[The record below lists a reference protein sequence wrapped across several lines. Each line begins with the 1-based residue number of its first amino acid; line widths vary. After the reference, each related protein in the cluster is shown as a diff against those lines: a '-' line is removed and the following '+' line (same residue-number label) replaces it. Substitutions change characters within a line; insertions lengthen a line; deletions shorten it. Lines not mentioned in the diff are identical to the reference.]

1 MTTMMRRIVLLG
13 SLLLMPALAT
23 AQKTES
29 DTASPHPRRSWTS
42 DRREFSAGDVIT
54 VMVDENTL
62 ASANKG
68 QSGSD
73 VQSRANDVSAQGPTG
88 ILAAGISV
96 AVGSDKNSSSSQT
109 GNATRDLTFKGQ
121 MSVRVV
127 SVASN
132 GVLEVKGARTVDI
145 DKNKQQLTLSG
156 FVRPEDVSKTN
167 TIASSRIADAQV
179 VYTLTGDLGGT
190 RGGIIS
196 RLVSVFWP

>member
-1 MTTMMRRIVLLG
+1 MLLV
-13 SLLLMPALAT
+13 PAFAS
-23 AQKTES
+23 AQKAES
-29 DTASPHPRRSWTS
+29 DTASPRPRRSWTS
-42 DRREFSAGDVIT
+42 DRREFSVGDVLT
-54 VMVDENTL
+54 VLVDENTL

-73 VQSRANDVSAQGPTG
+73 VQSRSNDVNAQGPSG
-88 ILAAGISV
+88 ILATGISV
-96 AVGSDKNSSSSQT
+96 AVGSDKNSSSTQT
-109 GNATRDLTFKGQ
+109 GNATRDLSFKGQ

-145 DKNKQQLTLSG
+145 DKNKQQLTLTG
-156 FVRPEDVSKTN
+156 FVRPEDVSKAN
-167 TIASSRIADAQV
+167 TVNSSRIADAQV
-179 VYTLTGDLGGT
+179 LYTLTGDLGGT